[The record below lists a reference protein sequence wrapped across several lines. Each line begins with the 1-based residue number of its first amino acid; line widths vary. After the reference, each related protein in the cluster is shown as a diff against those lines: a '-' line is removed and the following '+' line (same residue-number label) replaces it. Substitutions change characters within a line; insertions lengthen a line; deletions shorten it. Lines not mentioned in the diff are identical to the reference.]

1 MKTIQRRTLCLT
13 ALGLA
18 GTLMLPLQTVH
29 AQALETVR
37 IVVGFPAGTTPDVL
51 ARRVAEKMAPT
62 YAKSVIVENR
72 TGAGGQLAVCAV
84 KAAHPDGATI
94 LLTPLA
100 MLGVYPHTYRSLPYN
115 AETDLSPVTLGV
127 KFDIAFAVGTG
138 VPAEVK
144 TVPDFIQWAKANP
157 AKASVGSPA
166 PGSPLHFAGAELSR
180 LSKVNLQHI
189 GYRGTVAAIPDLLG
203 GQLPAIVSPLGEFIK
218 YIPEGKIRVLATSG
232 SKRSGFT
239 PQIPTFTEQGFKELE
254 VQDYFGFYLPAKSST
269 AQVQAL
275 NTAIRQAMAQPQ
287 VKEALDMFG
296 MEAAPGTPEE
306 LATTL
311 RNYSKRWEPV
321 VKAIGFK
328 AD

>member
-1 MKTIQRRTLCLT
+1 MKSFARRNFCLT
-13 ALGLA
+13 TLGLA
-18 GTLMLPLQTVH
+18 SALLLPAGAAQ
-29 AQALETVR
+29 AQALESVK

-51 ARRVAEKMAPT
+51 ARRVAEKLAPS

-72 TGAGGQLAVCAV
+72 TGAGGQLAVTAV
-84 KAAHPDGATI
+84 KGAPADGSTI

-100 MLGVYPHTYRSLPYN
+100 MLGVYPYTYRSLPYN
-115 AETDLSPVTLGV
+115 AEADLAPVSLGV

-138 VPAEVK
+138 VPTEIK

-157 AKASVGSPA
+157 SRANVGSPA

-180 LSKVNLQHI
+180 LSKVDLQHI

-203 GQLPAIVSPLGEFIK
+203 GQLPAMVSPLGEYLK

-239 PQIPTFTEQGFKELE
+239 PQIGTFSEQGFKDLE
-254 VQDYFGFYLPAKSST
+254 VQEYYGFYLPTKSSP

-275 NTAIRQAMAQPQ
+275 NTAIRQAMAHPQ
-287 VKEALDMFG
+287 VKEALDTFG
-296 MEAAPGTPEE
+296 MEAAAGTPEE
-306 LATTL
+306 LASTL

-321 VKAIGFK
+321 IKNIGFK